1 MEQILHGTATT
12 THRIRK
18 EIQKNSENLTQKQL
32 AERYHINVKTAAKWQ
47 KRDSVEDQICGA
59 KIGDNSSLSSLEDE
73 IICQT
78 RLKTL
83 LPLDD
88 LWVVL
93 KKEIPALTRSNL
105 HRCLQRNKL
114 SRLSDLLPEVEKE
127 SGKKKKF
134 KDYPFGYLHID
145 CSEIRINGTKY
156 YLFVSIDR
164 TSKYVYVEVYDNKR
178 IKTSKL
184 FLENTIKQYPY
195 KINKILTDNGIEF
208 TYKLLIKEKQPKNRL
223 HAFDEICQE
232 NKIEHRLTLFKH
244 PWTNGQVERMNGKIK
259 THTTKKFYYDSI
271 EIFKEHLYF
280 YLLEY
285 NFHTPLKILNFKT
298 PFEKIKDEYQ
308 KNQTIFS
315 INPDHL
321 IMGLNKDFFAYLSTF
336 LVFIIR
342 IR

>member
-12 THRIRK
+12 TFRIRT

-32 AERYHINVKTAAKWQ
+32 AERYHINVKTVQKWQ
-47 KRDSVEDQICGA
+47 KRTTIQDSVCGA
-59 KIGDNSSLSSLEDE
+59 KQGDNSSLSSVEEE

-114 SRLSDLLPEVEKE
+114 SRLSDLLPADEKE
-127 SGKKKKF
+127 PASKKKF
-134 KDYPFGYLHID
+134 KDYPLGYLHID
-145 CSEIRINGTKY
+145 SAQIHINGTKY
-156 YLFVSIDR
+156 YLFVAIDR

-178 IKTSKL
+178 IETAKL
-184 FLENTIKQYPY
+184 FLENTLKQYPY
-195 KINKILTDNGIEF
+195 KINKILTDNGMEF
-208 TYKLLIKEKQPKNRL
+208 TYELLVEEKRPKNRL
-223 HAFDEICQE
+223 HPFDEICQE
-232 NKIEHRLTLFKH
+232 NSIEHRLTLFKH
-244 PWTNGQVERMNGKIK
+244 PCTNGQVERMNRKIK
-259 THTTKKFYYDSI
+259 EHTSKKFHYDSI
-271 EIFKEHLYF
+271 QEFKEHLYF

-285 NFHTPLKILNFKT
+285 NFYTPLKILNYIS
-298 PFEKIKDEYQ
+298 PFEKIKQEYQ
-308 KNQTIFS
+308 KNKTLFS

-321 IMGLNKDFFAYLSTF
+321 IVGLN
-336 LVFIIR
+336 I
-342 IR
+342 

>member
-47 KRDSVEDQICGA
+47 KRDAIEDQICGA
-59 KIGDNSSLSSLEDE
+59 KIGDNSSLSSLEEE

-105 HRCLQRNKL
+105 HRCLVRNKM
-114 SRLSDLLPEVEKE
+114 SRLVDLVPADEKD
-127 SGKKKKF
+127 STSKKKF
-134 KDYPFGYLHID
+134 KDYPLGYLHID

-156 YLFVSIDR
+156 YLFVAIDR

-178 IKTSKL
+178 IETSKV
-184 FLENTIKQYPY
+184 FLENTIRQYPY
-195 KINKILTDNGIEF
+195 KINKILTDNGMEF
-208 TYKLLIKEKQPKNRL
+208 TFELLIEEKRPKNRQ
-223 HAFDEICQE
+223 HPFDEICKKNQ
-232 NKIEHRLTLFKH
+232 IEHRLTLFKH

-259 THTTKKFYYDSI
+259 TNTTKKFYYDSI
-271 EIFKEHLYF
+271 EQFKEHLYF

-298 PFEKIKDEYQ
+298 PFEKIKDEYE

-315 INPDHL
+315 VNPDHL
-321 IMGLNKDFFAYLSTF
+321 IMGLNN
-336 LVFIIR
+336 
-342 IR
+342 